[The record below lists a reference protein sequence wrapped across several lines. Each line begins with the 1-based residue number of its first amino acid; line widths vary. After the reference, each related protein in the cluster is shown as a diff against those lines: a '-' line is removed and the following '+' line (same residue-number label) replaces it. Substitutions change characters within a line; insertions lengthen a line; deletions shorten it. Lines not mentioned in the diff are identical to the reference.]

1 MARFTYP
8 YASVSQRPNALYPK
22 GRTAYRPLLSVKLL
36 VEDGRFYEAVALAD
50 SGADACLFPL
60 RLAKLLGLDL
70 TQLPTALTSG
80 VGNSANLTYY
90 STIEIDLGNDLRFET
105 QVGFTEGMDNAGFGL
120 LGQQGFF
127 ENYNV
132 EFLHKQRQFSIEP
145 A

>member
-8 YASVSQRPNALYPK
+8 YASVAQRPSALYPN
-22 GRTAYRPLLSVKLL
+22 GRIAYRPLLSVKL
-36 VEDGRFYEAVALAD
+36 VVDGGRFYEAVALAD

-60 RLAKLLGLDL
+60 RLATLLGLDL

-90 STIEIDLGNDLRFET
+90 STMTIDLGNDLHFET
-105 QVGFTEGMDNAGFGL
+105 QVGFTEGMDRVGFGL

-132 EFLHKQRQFSIEP
+132 EFLHKQRQFTIEP
-145 A
+145 S